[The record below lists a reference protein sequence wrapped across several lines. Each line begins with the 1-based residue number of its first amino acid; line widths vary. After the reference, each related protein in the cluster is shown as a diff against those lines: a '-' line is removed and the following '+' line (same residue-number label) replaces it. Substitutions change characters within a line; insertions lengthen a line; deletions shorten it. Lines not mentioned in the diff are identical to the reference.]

1 MYVCVCADFRL
12 FFLINCDLGQQYC
25 IMVAFGNFDIVGPLS
40 AQICMFHIPFHFPVL
55 IFGRLNLVV
64 DFERSCMVYFY
75 RSITEVRSKNL
86 PYGLPNMMC
95 SSLAISLSLCNGNFS
110 HWVNKFNCLSRSDNF
125 FLNFIISFGVHTSI
139 SHFLLKGRSRLGGFF
154 LLNEAST
161 LLLCCCFLF
170 FFFFLTA
177 RFLFTFCCVCECV
190 FFWWSTGDGVV
201 IRGILAAL
209 LISNV
214 DCFRREAFF
223 LCQLLCCHHLYCV
236 QKWVM
241 LWMCIWILH
250 RPLEQ

>member
-86 PYGLPNMMC
+86 PYGLPNLMC

-125 FLNFIISFGVHTSI
+125 FLSFIISFGVHTSI
-139 SHFLLKGRSRLGGFF
+139 SHFLLKGWSRLGGFF

-161 LLLCCCFLF
+161 LLLCCCFF
-170 FFFFLTA
+170 FFFF
-177 RFLFTFCCVCECV
+177 
-190 FFWWSTGDGVV
+190 
-201 IRGILAAL
+201 
-209 LISNV
+209 
-214 DCFRREAFF
+214 
-223 LCQLLCCHHLYCV
+223 
-236 QKWVM
+236 
-241 LWMCIWILH
+241 
-250 RPLEQ
+250 

>member
-55 IFGRLNLVV
+55 IFGSLNLVV

-86 PYGLPNMMC
+86 PYGLPNLMC

-139 SHFLLKGRSRLGGFF
+139 SHFLLKGWSRLGGFF

-161 LLLCCCFLF
+161 LLLCCCFF
-170 FFFFLTA
+170 FFFFNCQIFIY
-177 RFLFTFCCVCECV
+177 FLL
-190 FFWWSTGDGVV
+190 
-201 IRGILAAL
+201 RL
-209 LISNV
+209 
-214 DCFRREAFF
+214 
-223 LCQLLCCHHLYCV
+223 
-236 QKWVM
+236 
-241 LWMCIWILH
+241 
-250 RPLEQ
+250 

>member
-86 PYGLPNMMC
+86 PYGLPNLMC

-139 SHFLLKGRSRLGGFF
+139 SHFLLKGWSRLGGFF

-161 LLLCCCFLF
+161 LLLCCCFF

>member
-1 MYVCVCADFRL
+1 MYVYVCADFRL

-55 IFGRLNLVV
+55 IFGSLNLVV

-75 RSITEVRSKNL
+75 RSITEARSKNL
-86 PYGLPNMMC
+86 PYGLPNLMC

-110 HWVNKFNCLSRSDNF
+110 HWVNKFNCLSCSDNF
-125 FLNFIISFGVHTSI
+125 FLSFIISFGVHTSI
-139 SHFLLKGRSRLGGFF
+139 SHFLLKGWSRLGGFF

-170 FFFFLTA
+170 LFFLTA